1 MTFTGSGGWTQPF
14 AGNNINPVNWG
25 SGYTFTL
32 INADTGDEVGVVTSN
47 SWFNY
52 AKNNANEQIG
62 WEATFDN
69 LPPGNYKL
77 KLKESVTPN
86 DYRLYV
92 GAWENVLNTE
102 ICNKTPAYKKHSEV
116 RKFLNKNY
124 PNYRRCGFLA
134 LPIGEMVGA
143 HIDEGTYY
151 LDKDRYHL
159 SIQGQY
165 KYFVGNEDIIVDAGT
180 LLWFNNK
187 MPHGTV
193 NLGDETRI
201 TFVFDVPHG

>member
-1 MTFTGSGGWTQPF
+1 M
-14 AGNNINPVNWG
+14 NNIKILKTGINVSKIKAELDKHPEDWG
-25 SGYTFTL
+25 SQKKL
-32 INADTGDEVGVVTSN
+32 
-47 SWFNY
+47 
-52 AKNNANEQIG
+52 
-62 WEATFDN
+62 DN
-69 LPPGNYKL
+69 VKL
-77 KLKESVTPN
+77 KDPHEYITTVDVLQLVMGGIENP
-86 DYRLYV
+86 DEQV
-92 GAWENVLNTE
+92 GDTE
-102 ICNKTPAYKKHSEV
+102 LCTKTPAYKKHPSI

-134 LPIGEMVGA
+134 LPPGEIVGA
-143 HIDEGTYY
+143 HSDEGTYY

-165 KYFVGNEDIIVDAGT
+165 KYFVGNESVVVDPGT

-193 NLGDETRI
+193 NLGSETRI

>member
-1 MTFTGSGGWTQPF
+1 MKNIKVIKTG
-14 AGNNINPVNWG
+14 INVSKIKKQLEKYPEDWG
-25 SGYTFTL
+25 SQKDLKDVEIKDPHQYITSVDVLQLVMGGVT
-32 INADTGDEVGVVTSN
+32 NPNEDVG
-47 SWFNY
+47 
-52 AKNNANEQIG
+52 
-62 WEATFDN
+62 
-69 LPPGNYKL
+69 
-77 KLKESVTPN
+77 
-86 DYRLYV
+86 
-92 GAWENVLNTE
+92 NTE
-102 ICNKTPAYKKHSEV
+102 ICTKTPAYQKHSEV

-134 LPIGEMVGA
+134 LPVGEMVGA

-165 KYFVGNEDIIVDAGT
+165 KYFVGNEDIVVDVGT

-187 MPHGTV
+187 IPHGTV

>member
-1 MTFTGSGGWTQPF
+1 MKNIKVLKTGIDVSKIVDQL
-14 AGNNINPVNWG
+14 NKNPLDWG
-25 SGYTFTL
+25 SQKGIDNTEIKDPHQYITSVDVLQLVMGGIT
-32 INADTGDEVGVVTSN
+32 TPGEEVG
-47 SWFNY
+47 
-52 AKNNANEQIG
+52 
-62 WEATFDN
+62 
-69 LPPGNYKL
+69 
-77 KLKESVTPN
+77 
-86 DYRLYV
+86 
-92 GAWENVLNTE
+92 NTE
-102 ICNKTPAYKKHSEV
+102 ICTKTPAYTKHSEI

-134 LPIGEMVGA
+134 LPVGEMVGA

-165 KYFVGNEDIIVDAGT
+165 QYFVGNEQVVVDVGT

-187 MPHGTV
+187 IPHGTV

-201 TFVFDVPHG
+201 TFVFYVPHG

>member
-1 MTFTGSGGWTQPF
+1 MGGITTP
-14 AGNNINPVNWG
+14 GE
-25 SGYTFTL
+25 
-32 INADTGDEVGVVTSN
+32 EVG
-47 SWFNY
+47 
-52 AKNNANEQIG
+52 
-62 WEATFDN
+62 
-69 LPPGNYKL
+69 
-77 KLKESVTPN
+77 
-86 DYRLYV
+86 
-92 GAWENVLNTE
+92 NTE
-102 ICNKTPAYKKHSEV
+102 RCTKTPAYRKHSEI

-134 LPIGEMVGA
+134 LPVGEMVGA

-165 KYFVGNEDIIVDAGT
+165 QYFVGNEQVVVDVGT

>member
-1 MTFTGSGGWTQPF
+1 MKNIKVLKTGIDVSKIVDQL
-14 AGNNINPVNWG
+14 NKNPLDWG
-25 SGYTFTL
+25 SQKGIDNTEIKDPHQYITSVDVLQLVMGGVT
-32 INADTGDEVGVVTSN
+32 NPNEDVG
-47 SWFNY
+47 
-52 AKNNANEQIG
+52 
-62 WEATFDN
+62 
-69 LPPGNYKL
+69 
-77 KLKESVTPN
+77 
-86 DYRLYV
+86 
-92 GAWENVLNTE
+92 NTE
-102 ICNKTPAYKKHSEV
+102 ICTKTPAYQKHSEV

-124 PNYRRCGFLA
+124 PNYCRCGFLA
-134 LPIGEMVGA
+134 LPVGEMVGA

-159 SIQGQY
+159 SIQGKY

-187 MPHGTV
+187 IPHGTV